1 MAEEIITILN
11 IETGE
16 AVQNIGE
23 LRDNIKTLKTRLET
37 LDIGSKEYQDTLSS
51 LKVNQNALKDA
62 MYNTSASMEDLAAA
76 AKGTSE
82 TYNSLVHHMA
92 DLKT

>member
-23 LRDNIKTLKTRLET
+23 LRDNIKTLKARLET
-37 LDIGSKEYQDTLSS
+37 LDIGSKEYQDTLSG

-62 MYNTSASMEDLAAA
+62 MYNT
-76 AKGTSE
+76 
-82 TYNSLVHHMA
+82 
-92 DLKT
+92 

>member
-37 LDIGSKEYQDTLSS
+37 LDIGSKE
-51 LKVNQNALKDA
+51 
-62 MYNTSASMEDLAAA
+62 
-76 AKGTSE
+76 
-82 TYNSLVHHMA
+82 
-92 DLKT
+92 